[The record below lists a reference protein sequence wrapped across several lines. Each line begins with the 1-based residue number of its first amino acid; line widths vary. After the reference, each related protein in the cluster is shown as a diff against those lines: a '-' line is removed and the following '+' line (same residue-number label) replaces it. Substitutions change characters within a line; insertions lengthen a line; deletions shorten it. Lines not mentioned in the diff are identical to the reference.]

1 VADDEQIPG
10 MPLTNGALTRYRLNA
25 IEKRVGRIE
34 NTLLAI
40 LGILAMATITYVFTA
55 IGLPAP

>member
-1 VADDEQIPG
+1 MSDDNIPG
-10 MPLTNGALTRYRLNA
+10 TPLTNGALTTYRLNN

-40 LGILAMATITYVFTA
+40 LIVLAMATVTYIFTA
-55 IGLPAP
+55 VGLPSP